1 MKQLLQPIL
10 RYMPHEFAWDV
21 VGTRVYWYLFTTAL
35 VLASFASIAI
45 QGFNLGI
52 DFAGGVMLE
61 ARYKQEQM
69 IDLAKLRSAL
79 NQLEIGEIGVT
90 TVGDNGHD
98 VTIRVP
104 QQPGGDAAQTVA
116 LNKVKESLG
125 DQYEVRRQEVVGPR
139 VGAELIIS
147 GALAVALAVIAIAVY
162 VWFRFEWQ
170 FALGTCLALCSD
182 VLTTLGV
189 FSLFKHYLEFDLTTV
204 AAVLTIAGYS
214 VNDSVVVYDRVRE
227 LLRRYKK
234 MLLPDLLN
242 LAVNKVMPRTLLTV
256 FTVLLTVL
264 ALLIFGGPAL
274 RGFSIAMLWGL
285 FVGTFSSIRVG
296 MPVLLYLDLRRDD
309 ELATATPGQHVP
321 EYERKPKPAE

>member
-1 MKQLLQPIL
+1 M
-10 RYMPHEFAWDV
+10 
-21 VGTRVYWYLFTTAL
+21 
-35 VLASFASIAI
+35 
-45 QGFNLGI
+45 
-52 DFAGGVMLE
+52 
-61 ARYKQEQM
+61 
-69 IDLAKLRSAL
+69 
-79 NQLEIGEIGVT
+79 
-90 TVGDNGHD
+90 
-98 VTIRVP
+98 
-104 QQPGGDAAQTVA
+104 
-116 LNKVKESLG
+116 
-125 DQYEVRRQEVVGPR
+125 
-139 VGAELIIS
+139 
-147 GALAVALAVIAIAVY
+147 
-162 VWFRFEWQ
+162 
-170 FALGTCLALCSD
+170 
-182 VLTTLGV
+182 LTTLGV
-189 FSLFKHYLEFDLTTV
+189 FSIFKHYLEFDLTTV

-234 MLLPDLLN
+234 MPLPELLN

-309 ELATATPGQHVP
+309 ELATAAPGQHVP